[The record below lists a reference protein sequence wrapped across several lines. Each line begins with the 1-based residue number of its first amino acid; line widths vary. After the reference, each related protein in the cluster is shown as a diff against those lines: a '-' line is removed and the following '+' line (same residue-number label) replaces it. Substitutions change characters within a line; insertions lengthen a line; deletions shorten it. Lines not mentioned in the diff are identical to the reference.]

1 VRGPA
6 GPDFHPFSR
15 RRPYNAIVRL
25 YRGWSVV
32 IACGI
37 LASFSWGLGF
47 YGLGVFL
54 HALNHLHG
62 WSAGLI
68 SVAVTVYYALSAGC
82 LVVVGGLIDR
92 HGPRG
97 VLTYGVVTMAAAVAL
112 LGLITAPWQ
121 LFVVYVVMATSWS
134 CLSSTGLSSTLL
146 PWFGRRQGLAMTLAL
161 TGASVGGMVLVPVLV
176 ALVQRHGFRF
186 ATTAVSAALL
196 AIGLPLVW
204 LVIRGRPTPAQVA
217 IELGR
222 DGAWTPSEGSLQS
235 KRWTRHEVLRVPLLW
250 TLMVPF
256 ALALAAQV
264 GFLVHQISVLEP
276 YLGESHA
283 ALTVSATTVA
293 ALLGRLAIGLL
304 SDRVNLRKLSAVNI
318 GAQGAALAVM
328 AAWPSPTVLVV
339 ASLVFGLGVGNLIT
353 FPPLLTRE
361 EFGQGSFGTVFGLV
375 GAATQAGVALGPG
388 LMGLLHDLFGSY
400 QTALWCLVTLEA
412 VTAASVLGGRA
423 LRDDP

>member
-1 VRGPA
+1 VRGYNRTV
-6 GPDFHPFSR
+6 PF
-15 RRPYNAIVRL
+15 
-25 YRGWSVV
+25 YRGWAVV

-37 LASFSWGLGF
+37 LATFSWGLGF
-47 YGLGVFL
+47 YGLGVYL
-54 HALNHLHG
+54 HALSRLHG

-112 LGLITAPWQ
+112 LGVITAPWQ
-121 LFVVYVVMATSWS
+121 LFAVYVVMATSWS

-161 TGASVGGMVLVPVLV
+161 TGASVGGMVLVPILV
-176 ALVQRHGFRF
+176 ALAQRHGFRF
-186 ATTAVSAALL
+186 ATTAVSLALL

-204 LVIRGRPTPAQVA
+204 LVIRGRPSPAQVA
-217 IELGR
+217 VELGR
-222 DGAWTPSEGSLQS
+222 DGASTGPGGGREA
-235 KRWTRHEVLRVPLLW
+235 KVWTRQEVLRVPLLW
-250 TLMVPF
+250 TLMIPF

-283 ALTVSATTVA
+283 ALTVSVTTVA
-293 ALLGRLAIGLL
+293 ALLGRIALGLL
-304 SDRVNLRKLSAVNI
+304 SDRVDLRTLSAVNI

-328 AAWPSPTVLVV
+328 AAWPSPAVLVA

-353 FPPLLTRE
+353 FPPLLARE
-361 EFGQGSFGTVFGLV
+361 EFGQRSFGTVFGLV

-388 LMGLLHDLFGSY
+388 LMGLLHDLLGSY
-400 QTALWCLVTLEA
+400 QTALWCLVALEGVAAVAVLWGRGRDEAATL
-412 VTAASVLGGRA
+412 
-423 LRDDP
+423 

>member
-1 VRGPA
+1 M
-6 GPDFHPFSR
+6 PF
-15 RRPYNAIVRL
+15 

-37 LASFSWGLGF
+37 IAAFSWGLGF
-47 YGLGVFL
+47 YGLGVYL
-54 HALNHLHG
+54 HALNHRHG
-62 WSAGLI
+62 WSTGLI
-68 SVAVTVYYALSAGC
+68 SVAVTLYYALSAGC
-82 LVVVGGLIDR
+82 LVVVGGVIDR

-97 VLTYGVVTMAAAVAL
+97 VLTYGVLAMAAAVAL

-121 LFVVYVVMATSWS
+121 LFAVYVLMATGWS
-134 CLSSTGLSSTLL
+134 CLGSTGLSSTLL
-146 PWFGRRQGLAMTLAL
+146 PWFGRRQGLALTLAL

-186 ATTAVSAALL
+186 ATAAVSVALL

-204 LVIRGRPTPAQVA
+204 LVIGGRPTPVQVA
-217 IELGR
+217 TELRR
-222 DGAWTPSEGSLQS
+222 DGGGAPERAATREATV
-235 KRWTRHEVLRVPLLW
+235 WTRQAVLRVPRLW

-276 YLGESHA
+276 ALGESRA

-293 ALLGRLAIGLL
+293 ALLGRIAIGLL
-304 SDRVNLRKLSAVNI
+304 SDRVDLRKLSAVNI

-328 AAWPSPTVLVV
+328 AAWPSSSVLVG

-353 FPPLLTRE
+353 FPPLLARE
-361 EFGQGSFGTVFGLV
+361 EFGQRSFGTVFGLV

-388 LMGLLHDLFGSY
+388 LMGLLHDALGSY
-400 QTALWCLVTLEA
+400 QTALWCLVALEGVAA
-412 VTAASVLGGRA
+412 VSVLGGRGV
-423 LRDDP
+423 RGDP

>member
-1 VRGPA
+1 M
-6 GPDFHPFSR
+6 PF
-15 RRPYNAIVRL
+15 

-37 LASFSWGLGF
+37 IAAFSWGLGF
-47 YGLGVFL
+47 YGLGVYL
-54 HALNHLHG
+54 HALNHRHG
-62 WSAGLI
+62 WSTGLI
-68 SVAVTVYYALSAGC
+68 SVAVTLYYALSAGC
-82 LVVVGGLIDR
+82 LVVVGGVIDR

-97 VLTYGVVTMAAAVAL
+97 VLTYGVLAMAAAVAL

-121 LFVVYVVMATSWS
+121 LFAVYVLMATGWS
-134 CLSSTGLSSTLL
+134 CLGSTGLSSTLL
-146 PWFGRRQGLAMTLAL
+146 PWFGRRQGLALTLAL

-186 ATTAVSAALL
+186 ATAAVSVALL

-204 LVIRGRPTPAQVA
+204 LVIGGRPTPVQVA
-217 IELGR
+217 TELRR
-222 DGAWTPSEGSLQS
+222 DAGGAPERAATREATV
-235 KRWTRHEVLRVPLLW
+235 WTRQAVLRVPRLW

-276 YLGESHA
+276 ALGESRA

-293 ALLGRLAIGLL
+293 ALLGRIAIGLL
-304 SDRVNLRKLSAVNI
+304 SDRVDLRKLSAVNI

-328 AAWPSPTVLVV
+328 AAWPSSSVLVG

-353 FPPLLTRE
+353 FPPLLARE
-361 EFGQGSFGTVFGLV
+361 EFGQRSFGTVFGLV

-388 LMGLLHDLFGSY
+388 LMGLLHDALGSY
-400 QTALWCLVTLEA
+400 QTALWCLVALEGVAA
-412 VTAASVLGGRA
+412 VSVLGGRGV
-423 LRDDP
+423 RGDP

>member
-1 VRGPA
+1 VP
-6 GPDFHPFSR
+6 
-15 RRPYNAIVRL
+15 L

-37 LASFSWGLGF
+37 LATFSWGLGF
-47 YGLGVFL
+47 YGLGVYL
-54 HALNHLHG
+54 HALSRMHG

-68 SVAVTVYYALSAGC
+68 SVAVTAYYALSAGC

-97 VLTYGVVTMAAAVAL
+97 VLTYGVVTMAVAVGL
-112 LGLITAPWQ
+112 LGVITEPWH
-121 LFVVYVVMATSWS
+121 LFAVYLAMATAWS

-161 TGASVGGMVLVPVLV
+161 TGASVGGMVLVPILV
-176 ALVQRHGFRF
+176 ALVQRHGFGF
-186 ATTAVSAALL
+186 ATTAVSLALL
-196 AIGLPLVW
+196 AVGLPLVW
-204 LVIRGRPTPAQVA
+204 LVIGGRPTPAQVA
-217 IELGR
+217 VELGR
-222 DGAWTPSEGSLQS
+222 DDGSGAAGEATRDA
-235 KRWTRHEVLRVPLLW
+235 KVWTRQAALRVPRLW

-276 YLGESHA
+276 HLGESYA

-293 ALLGRLAIGLL
+293 ALIGRIALGLL
-304 SDRVNLRKLSAVNI
+304 SDRVDLRKLAAVNI
-318 GAQGAALAVM
+318 GAQGAALAMM
-328 AAWPSPTVLVV
+328 AAWPSPTGLVA

-353 FPPLLTRE
+353 FPPLLARE
-361 EFGQGSFGTVFGLV
+361 EFGQRSFGTVFGLV

-388 LMGLLHDLFGSY
+388 LMGVLYDVLGSY
-400 QTALWCLVTLEA
+400 RTALWCLVALEA
-412 VTAASVLGGRA
+412 VAAVSVLGGRA
-423 LRDDP
+423 PRDDP

>member
-1 VRGPA
+1 MA
-6 GPDFHPFSR
+6 
-15 RRPYNAIVRL
+15 L

-32 IACGI
+32 LACGI
-37 LASFSWGLGF
+37 IAAFSWGLGF
-47 YGLGVFL
+47 YGLGVYL
-54 HALNHLHG
+54 HALNRLHG

-92 HGPRG
+92 RGPRG

-146 PWFGRRQGLAMTLAL
+146 PWFGRRQGVAMTLAL
-161 TGASVGGMVLVPVLV
+161 TGASVGGMVLVPILV
-176 ALVQRHGFRF
+176 ALVQRYGFRF
-186 ATTAVSAALL
+186 ATTAVSVALL
-196 AIGLPLVW
+196 AIGLPLVV
-204 LVIRGRPTPAQVA
+204 LVIRGRPTPDQVA
-217 IELGR
+217 VELRR
-222 DGAWTPSEGSLQS
+222 DGPEAPAAEAALQS
-235 KRWTRHEVLRVPLLW
+235 KAWTRQEVLRVPLLW

-276 YLGESHA
+276 SLGDSRA

-293 ALLGRLAIGLL
+293 ALLGRIVLGVL
-304 SDRVNLRKLSAVNI
+304 SDRVDLRKLSAVNI
-318 GAQGAALAVM
+318 GTQGVALAAM
-328 AAWPSPTVLVV
+328 AAWPSPIPLVV
-339 ASLVFGLGVGNLIT
+339 GSLVFGLGVGNLIT
-353 FPPLLTRE
+353 LPPLLARE
-361 EFGQGSFGTVFGLV
+361 EFGPRSFGTVFGLV

-388 LMGLLHDLFGSY
+388 LMGVLHDTLGSY
-400 QTALWCLVTLEA
+400 QPALWFLVALEGVAA
-412 VTAASVLGGRA
+412 VSVLWGRPVR
-423 LRDDP
+423 RDG

>member
-1 VRGPA
+1 VP
-6 GPDFHPFSR
+6 
-15 RRPYNAIVRL
+15 L

-47 YGLGVFL
+47 YGLGVYL
-54 HALNHLHG
+54 HALSRLHG

-112 LGLITAPWQ
+112 LGMITAPWQ
-121 LFVVYVVMATSWS
+121 LFVVSVVMATSWS

-161 TGASVGGMVLVPVLV
+161 TGASVGGMVLVPILV
-176 ALVQRHGFRF
+176 ALVQRHGFPF
-186 ATTAVSAALL
+186 ATAAVSLALL

-204 LVIRGRPTPAQVA
+204 LVIGGRPTPAQVV

-222 DGAWTPSEGSLQS
+222 AGAATEAGEGPLQS
-235 KRWTRHEVLRVPLLW
+235 KVWTRQEVLRVPLLW

-293 ALLGRLAIGLL
+293 ALLGRIAIGVL
-304 SDRVNLRKLSAVNI
+304 SDRVNLRRLSAVNI

-328 AAWPSPTVLVV
+328 AAWPSPTVLVA
-339 ASLVFGLGVGNLIT
+339 ASLFGLGVGNLIT
-353 FPPLLTRE
+353 FPPLLARE
-361 EFGQGSFGTVFGLV
+361 EFGQRSFGTVFGLV
-375 GAATQAGVALGPG
+375 GAATQAGVAVGPG
-388 LMGLLHDLFGSY
+388 LMGLLHDLLGSY
-400 QTALWCLVTLEA
+400 QTARWCLVALDGVAA
-412 VTAASVLGGRA
+412 VSVLGGRA
-423 LRDDP
+423 LREEG